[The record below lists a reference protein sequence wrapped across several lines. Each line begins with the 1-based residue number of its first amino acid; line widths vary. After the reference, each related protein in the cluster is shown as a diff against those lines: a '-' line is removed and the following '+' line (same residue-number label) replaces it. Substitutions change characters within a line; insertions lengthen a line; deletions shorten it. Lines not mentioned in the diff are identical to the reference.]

1 MDSVTVDTTGAWPH
15 GVMSQECSLQAA
27 SRGAFYKVKGTGHT
41 MAVTLSTS
49 GEIGIDNEG
58 RMELAIM
65 TNGCGACHK
74 VSDFLTTS
82 DMPHTLEF
90 DTIKGQDYVV
100 ALSGENFGDV
110 GVFDIKLE
118 EGEPAPQD
126 APDATDMLAGNL
138 SAAPSSKAALGIL
151 ATAGLLMANLL

>member
-1 MDSVTVDTTGAWPH
+1 MDSLTVDTTGAWPH

-41 MAVTLSTS
+41 MAVILSTS
-49 GEIGIDNEG
+49 GEIGVDNEG

-65 TNGCGACHK
+65 TNGCRACHK
-74 VSDFLTTS
+74 VSDFLTAS

-90 DTIKGQDYVV
+90 DTVKGQNYVV

-110 GVFDIKLE
+110 GVFDITLE
-118 EGEPAPQD
+118 EGEPVPQD

-138 SAAPSSKAALGIL
+138 SAAPSSKAAFGVL
-151 ATAGLLMANLL
+151 AAGGLLMVNLF